1 MARSA
6 VATQGRL
13 ILFGRYPVPGQ
24 TKTRLIPALGAL
36 GAAELQRQLTL
47 CSLNT
52 LEHSTLPST
61 TFYYTGGSLTQVQRW
76 LGHRPINFRKQQG
89 LDLGARMR
97 AALFATLDRDGG
109 PVVLV
114 GSDIAQMAAHHLTRA
129 FDALARHDVVLGPSR
144 DGGYWLV
151 GLRRPVDIFSNIQW
165 STPNVWEQTLAAI
178 QNLGLSHAALPML
191 NDIDTPSDLRQWL
204 PEAQWPRPY
213 LSVIIPTLNEAANIS
228 ATIDRVRRHE
238 CEIIVADG
246 GSTDRTA
253 DLARA
258 AGAKVISTARSR
270 ARQQNRAAEI
280 GAGVLLFLHA
290 DTRLPE
296 DYGHQIFETLM
307 ASSVTAGA
315 FKFKTD
321 YDNWRMRWIE
331 RAVHLRA
338 TRFQM
343 PYGDQGLF
351 MRRSTFKKAGRFEEV
366 PIAED
371 LYLVRRLAKMGRIA
385 LAPGAAV
392 TSGRRWRSIGIWR
405 ATLINFLIA
414 GGALL
419 GVDPARLAPLYRWG
433 LTPCID

>member
-178 QNLGLSHAALPML
+178 QNLGLS
-191 NDIDTPSDLRQWL
+191 TPRC
-204 PEAQWPRPY
+204 P
-213 LSVIIPTLNEAANIS
+213 
-228 ATIDRVRRHE
+228 
-238 CEIIVADG
+238 C
-246 GSTDRTA
+246 ST
-253 DLARA
+253 
-258 AGAKVISTARSR
+258 ISTPLATCASGCRKRNGRVPTFRLSSR
-270 ARQQNRAAEI
+270 
-280 GAGVLLFLHA
+280 
-290 DTRLPE
+290 P
-296 DYGHQIFETLM
+296 
-307 ASSVTAGA
+307 
-315 FKFKTD
+315 
-321 YDNWRMRWIE
+321 
-331 RAVHLRA
+331 
-338 TRFQM
+338 
-343 PYGDQGLF
+343 
-351 MRRSTFKKAGRFEEV
+351 
-366 PIAED
+366 
-371 LYLVRRLAKMGRIA
+371 
-385 LAPGAAV
+385 
-392 TSGRRWRSIGIWR
+392 
-405 ATLINFLIA
+405 
-414 GGALL
+414 
-419 GVDPARLAPLYRWG
+419 
-433 LTPCID
+433 